1 LQTFNSRPLSFFSS
15 FVPPSPSPSPVLEV
29 VFVGSGTMSSEPSDP
44 TPKSAENDTE
54 KGVALPVAA
63 EISGDDSGPED
74 IEYPSGA
81 GFLAVV
87 AALALTML
95 LVQTH

>member
-1 LQTFNSRPLSFFSS
+1 
-15 FVPPSPSPSPVLEV
+15 
-29 VFVGSGTMSSEPSDP
+29 MSSEPSDP

-54 KGVALPVAA
+54 KGVAPPVAA
-63 EISGDDSGPED
+63 EISGDDSGPGD

-81 GFLAVV
+81 SFLAVV